1 MVVKAIISQVEF
13 ELLVGRSWGRLVLVH
28 REVSAVLL
36 FVEFTKRRR
45 VKLFSCDSIFCSFTK
60 MHMKILA
67 IRNRPFVLLFQDIY
81 VTIFCLLDAGK
92 LFF

>member
-13 ELLVGRSWGRLVLVH
+13 ELLVGRFVLDH
-28 REVSAVLL
+28 RRVSAVLVL
-36 FVEFTKRRR
+36 VIIVEFTKRRR
-45 VKLFSCDSIFCSFTK
+45 DIILFSDSIFCSFKK

-67 IRNRPFVLLFQDIY
+67 IRNRPFVLLFQAIY